1 MITCFEHGGP
11 NPFSGAKSR
20 SLIQLDQDES
30 GRKLF
35 TVTYGLQRKSG
46 LTYSQACRELGEV
59 ILHSLCCDGKA
70 SNEGA

>member
-1 MITCFEHGGP
+1 MKTCFEYGGP
-11 NPFSGAKSR
+11 NPFAGAKSN

-35 TVTYGLQRKSG
+35 TFTYGLHRKSG
-46 LTYSQACRELGEV
+46 LTYAEACAELGTC
-59 ILHSLCCDGKA
+59 ILHMLCCDGKA